1 MKAFFEENPP
11 LLKLLISAIILILAH
26 TIHRIIIR
34 SLRRIIKKSEQTHKK
49 QTLISVVS
57 SIIKF
62 VIYFVALMIVLET
75 FGVKTSSIVT
85 IAGVGSVAVGL
96 GAQTLV
102 KDVVSGLFILVENQY
117 NIGDFIEVVD
127 YSGTVEALSLR
138 TTILRTVEGEVCYI
152 PNGEIRG
159 VKNYSKD
166 YMNALVEVM
175 IPFQV
180 DVEHTMQVIDKWLE
194 TYFIE
199 HQMIEPLKLLGITE
213 ITDRFYRLRMI
224 GKTTAGTKWAVE
236 RQVRKDLMLLFK
248 KEGIPLHTN
257 IMNIKN
263 VTP

>member
-1 MKAFFEENPP
+1 MKAFFEENPT

-152 PNGEIRG
+152 S
-159 VKNYSKD
+159 YS
-166 YMNALVEVM
+166 
-175 IPFQV
+175 
-180 DVEHTMQVIDKWLE
+180 TS
-194 TYFIE
+194 T
-199 HQMIEPLKLLGITE
+199 
-213 ITDRFYRLRMI
+213 
-224 GKTTAGTKWAVE
+224 
-236 RQVRKDLMLLFK
+236 
-248 KEGIPLHTN
+248 
-257 IMNIKN
+257 
-263 VTP
+263 